1 MRLQEVEMNE
11 IRLRRLLIS
20 AMITLVVLV
29 IIEYNVERVIGN
41 FLFAGAV
48 DDWYTR
54 LSIPSWAAG
63 N

>member
-1 MRLQEVEMNE
+1 MNE